1 LRPGHIIFAI
11 GGGSGVPRSK
21 GGTALHPHVA
31 RDDGCAVGLIQKWNG
46 DIGVKLT
53 QLEIRRVKD
62 MTIMVVIGVRSTAR
76 KPHAET
82 IQRGVDACDGGG
94 ENCAIAT
101 TLIRTTILNG
111 VEPQPWLTDVLE
123 QMVGVRVKNRSPASL
138 LPWAWRDARRAAV
151 AA

>member
-1 LRPGHIIFAI
+1 VARG
-11 GGGSGVPRSK
+11 K
-21 GGTALHPHVA
+21 GRTPLHPHIA
-31 RDDGCAVGLIQKWNG
+31 RDDGGAVGLIQKGDG
-46 DIGVKLT
+46 DIRVKLA

-62 MTIMVVIGVRSTAR
+62 MAIVVVIGIRGTTR
-76 KPHAET
+76 KPHAKAV
-82 IQRGVDACDGGG
+82 QRWVDACDGGG